1 MIQSIAS
8 PSPKNLILI
17 TNHFP
22 YGTGEAFLENEI
34 PYLIRSFDKVVI
46 LTRNVNAS
54 TRPVTEVNFSHERID
69 PESKIHLG
77 NGPCRSEEHTSE
89 LQSHSDLVC
98 RLLLE

>member
-1 MIQSIAS
+1 MIQSMTS

-54 TRPVTEVNFSHERID
+54 TRPVTEVNFSLERID
-69 PESKIHLG
+69 PDRKFVDIVIMAG
-77 NGPCRSEEHTSE
+77 
-89 LQSHSDLVC
+89 V
-98 RLLLE
+98 RLFPFHEIIIFLSIEMITLH